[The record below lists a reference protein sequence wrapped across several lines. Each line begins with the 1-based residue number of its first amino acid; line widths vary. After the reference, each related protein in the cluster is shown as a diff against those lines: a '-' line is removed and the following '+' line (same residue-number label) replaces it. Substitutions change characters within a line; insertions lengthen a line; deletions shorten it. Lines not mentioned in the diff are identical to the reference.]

1 MAQRHDPQDP
11 ALARKARVA
20 AIVMAGTAVL
30 WLGAQALGAAMDW
43 PVRFAFLF
51 DFAAMAA
58 LFWALVVTYQIWR
71 ARQSAGPG
79 A

>member
-1 MAQRHDPQDP
+1 MAQRPQSQDR

-20 AIVMAGTAVL
+20 AVVMAATAML

-51 DFAAMAA
+51 DFAALAA

-71 ARQSAGPG
+71 ARQSAGAG
-79 A
+79 E